1 MNCRSKKQLI
11 NRYHRSLHPNI
22 KRGRWSAQEDVML
35 LVAVKPYGDVSWS
48 KVASMVPGRTHGQC
62 RNRYI
67 YHFDQQFVSGPFTS
81 DEDRT
86 LLQLVQKYGA
96 GHWAMEERGMPWR
109 APNTLLKRYRRL
121 CETLCTKEPTVA
133 DLERFLAVPVAR
145 MTAVRC
151 ASLTGMD

>member
-1 MNCRSKKQLI
+1 
-11 NRYHRSLHPNI
+11 
-22 KRGRWSAQEDVML
+22 
-35 LVAVKPYGDVSWS
+35 
-48 KVASMVPGRTHGQC
+48 MVPGRTHGQC

-151 ASLTGMD
+151 ASLTRMD